1 MSGVQIPID
10 RRRFN
15 NGVIALLWKQ
25 ISPRCRSRLD
35 HAHGGGSID
44 HLV

>member
-25 ISPRCRSRLD
+25 TRRDVDR
-35 HAHGGGSID
+35 GSIM
-44 HLV
+44 LTVEG